1 MKLYHWSLDAKKILE
16 NGFNE
21 SVWVTCTLLQPSG
34 GVHKNMR
41 LITIDMPLEDAEP
54 YEDANEGTGYK
65 AFNIPAD
72 IANKCE
78 MSWPTVYSDRGIYMI
93 NE

>member
-41 LITIDMPLEDAEP
+41 LITIDISLGVAEP
-54 YEDANEGTGYK
+54 YEEATEGTGYK

-72 IANKCE
+72 IANKYE
-78 MSWPTVYSDRGIYMI
+78 IKSPVVYRDRGIYRT

>member
-1 MKLYHWSLDAKKILE
+1 
-16 NGFNE
+16 
-21 SVWVTCTLLQPSG
+21 
-34 GVHKNMR
+34 MR

>member
-1 MKLYHWSLDAKKILE
+1 MKPYHWSLNAKKILE

-21 SVWVTCTLLQPSG
+21 SVWVTCTLLQPPG
-34 GVHKNMR
+34 GVNKNMR

-72 IANKCE
+72 IANKYE
-78 MSWPTVYSDRGIYMI
+78 IKSPVVYRDRGIYRT